1 MPEKPQPGVQHAVS
15 PSERV
20 AIISHVSLWSFLAP
34 SPWCSQSAYCEY
46 HIKVCVYE
54 KGPGHR
60 EGGGGGTCPWGLTA
74 AILFLSRGAKLFS
87 PHPVRWATGLLGTKG
102 HSQQAFQVLVETFCS
117 FKVPGLQKARE
128 KLSLKP
134 GPFLLYSLTLRSGF
148 WYPAEHPAP
157 PAIRHQLLLQ
167 ASPTALGPEWKCVFP
182 YLTGEPSESQTGLA
196 NLSPGYTG
204 LLTSRSLK

>member
-1 MPEKPQPGVQHAVS
+1 MNEQPKPCVQHAVS

-34 SPWCSQSAYCEY
+34 SPWCSQSAYCEC

-60 EGGGGGTCPWGLTA
+60 EGGGGTCPWGLTTV
-74 AILFLSRGAKLFS
+74 IFFLSRGAKLFS
-87 PHPVRWATGLLGTKG
+87 HHPVPWATELLGTKG
-102 HSQQAFQVLVETFCS
+102 HNPQAFKDLAEAFCS
-117 FKVPGLQKARE
+117 FKVPGLQNSRDKF
-128 KLSLKP
+128 SLKP
-134 GPFLLYSLTLRSGF
+134 RAFLPYSLTLRSGF

-167 ASPTALGPEWKCVFP
+167 ASPTALGPDWNCIFP
-182 YLTGEPSESQTGLA
+182 YLTGKLSETQTGLVTCPQVTRG
-196 NLSPGYTG
+196 S
-204 LLTSRSLK
+204 SLP